1 MVFVILLENALTDK
15 VEEPEHREDGRGHG
29 PHEEGGAGAG
39 ALGEGGRDAEEL
51 LHRLG
56 AALVALH
63 AVDHVLQER
72 REKKIAL
79 IDFFFERR
87 LNLGVG
93 LGEFSGSSWHLFDR

>member
-72 REKKIAL
+72 REKIKS
-79 IDFFFERR
+79 R
-87 LNLGVG
+87 
-93 LGEFSGSSWHLFDR
+93 